1 LGLADKVEWLFDGF
15 RIPPVVVWDRLK
27 SHKNIWQE
35 RISLIMLKMKFNS
48 DALLP
53 LFYIT
58 LTLVASDC
66 KLQLMCEHGDTK
78 SALCLKGFFNG

>member
-58 LTLVASDC
+58 LTLVARNC
-66 KLQLMCEHGDTK
+66 KLQLTHEHEGIK
-78 SALCLKGFFNG
+78 SVLEIDIVCAA